1 MDSMD
6 RQIQQSTTT
15 SDQTSCLLLGL
26 PPELRNHIYEYLLL
40 GGEDEAPVHVTDCLS
55 EERGLPPIILQA
67 GSEELWQPPAI
78 LQTCQQIR
86 DEATP
91 VYYTTNTFDV
101 FVDSRDLERTICHW
115 LTALGSHI
123 RDKIRTIHLGLMYDR
138 LEVAETGLEMFDDML
153 NKADCRVRQGT
164 ISVEVFKRYATS
176 DDVVTSP
183 YDLLQIWPGAN
194 GEYRARLVASR
205 WKMLV
210 AIDVW
215 HMTRNKC
222 SAGILVRSRPCGDTR
237 SRAQVSET
245 CAKVGMEDAP
255 ALPLLRLPP
264 ELRNA
269 IYSYVLVDPPE
280 VLVTNHWRPPALF
293 SMSKQVRREA
303 LKIYFAE
310 NIFRIDM
317 YALIPGPLRETGY
330 MSALARWFRPMST
343 PGRDALKTVHI
354 DDIFYRTQD
363 EAKEALMYYTKG
375 LAEAGCGVADGV
387 LFVEGRISDIE
398 VSVDKPF
405 WTNNPTSDFARV
417 KQQHIQAMKKS

>member
-194 GEYRARLVASR
+194 G
-205 WKMLV
+205 
-210 AIDVW
+210 D
-215 HMTRNKC
+215 
-222 SAGILVRSRPCGDTR
+222 
-237 SRAQVSET
+237 
-245 CAKVGMEDAP
+245 
-255 ALPLLRLPP
+255 
-264 ELRNA
+264 
-269 IYSYVLVDPPE
+269 YVLVDPPE

>member
-1 MDSMD
+1 MASIDHQS
-6 RQIQQSTTT
+6 QQSTST
-15 SDQTSCLLLGL
+15 SDQPLCLLLGL

-40 GGEDEAPVHVTDCLS
+40 GGEDEAPVRVTDCLA
-55 EERGLPPIILQA
+55 EERGLLPIILQA

-86 DEATP
+86 GEATP

-101 FVDSRDLERTICHW
+101 VVDSRNLERTICHW
-115 LTALGSHI
+115 LSALGHQI
-123 RDKIRTIHLGLMYDR
+123 RDKIRAIHLGLMYDR
-138 LEVAETGLEMFDDML
+138 LELAETGLEMFDDML
-153 NKADCRVRQGT
+153 NEAKCQVRQGT
-164 ISVEVFKRYATS
+164 ISVQVLERYQIA
-176 DDVVTSP
+176 DDRVLSP
-183 YDLLQIWPGAN
+183 FELLQIWPGVN
-194 GEYRARLVASR
+194 GDYV
-205 WKMLV
+205 WK
-210 AIDVW
+210 
-215 HMTRNKC
+215 
-222 SAGILVRSRPCGDTR
+222 GILVRSRPCGDTR

-255 ALPLLRLPP
+255 APPLLRLPP

-280 VLVTNHWRPPALF
+280 VLVTNHWRPPALL

-330 MSALARWFRPMST
+330 MSALARWFRAMST

-363 EAKEALMYYTKG
+363 EAKEALLYYTKG

-387 LFVEGRISDIE
+387 LFVEARISDFE

-417 KQQHIQAMKKS
+417 KQQHVQGMKKS